1 MWVDHLWLYWYLLA
15 VHDWLTVLVVHLLA
29 SLGSGGHNDL
39 LLLLV
44 RPFRSHTAANS
55 DDDGDDDDNKWND
68 DRNNDDGNGNAGR
81 DVFDCTIAA
90 ILIAIVR

>member
-1 MWVDHLWLYWYLLA
+1 M
-15 VHDWLTVLVVHLLA
+15 A

-55 DDDGDDDDNKWND
+55 DDNGDDDDNKWND
-68 DRNNDDGNGNAGR
+68 DRNNDDGDGDTGR
-81 DVFDCTIAA
+81 DVFDGGIAA
-90 ILIAIVR
+90 ILIATGCPLFITVNITTACCIAKTLSAVA